1 MKKLSITSIANDLQ
15 EWLFNAVT
23 SNNLVYNSCW
33 EDPRLDRKMLQLDR
47 QSRVV
52 MLTSAGC
59 NALDYL
65 LDGPR
70 LIHCVDLNPAQNA
83 LMELKQ
89 SLFKN
94 GNFPLLWDFFGKGK
108 IESASIVYRQ
118 DLRHF
123 LSPSSRRY
131 WDNHIDYF
139 IPSPTQPSFYF
150 NGTSGKVAL
159 MIYKR
164 IQRKGLSSRIRKLLD
179 AQTIKEQIYYFKE
192 IEPLLWNGFHKWLAG
207 QHALTSMLGV
217 PATQRNIIAQKYD
230 GGLFDFIQQ
239 SLRRVF
245 TGRPI
250 HDNYFWRVYLTGS
263 YRRDCCPNYLREDY
277 FQLLCKR
284 EHKIKTHTLT
294 LLQFLRNHPGT
305 YTHFVLLDHQDW
317 MANSK
322 PDLLASE
329 WRHILAN
336 SKAGT
341 RIVFRS
347 AGASIDFLPAFVRDR
362 VDFHPGL
369 TNSLQAGDRVGTYE
383 STHLGLVQ

>member
-1 MKKLSITSIANDLQ
+1 MRKLSHIAENFQ
-15 EWLFNAVT
+15 EWLFNTVV
-23 SNNLVYNSCW
+23 SNNLVYNTCW
-33 EDPRLDRKMLQLDR
+33 EDPRLDREMLQLDR

-65 LDGPR
+65 LDGPQR
-70 LIHCVDLNPAQNA
+70 IHCVDVNPAQNA
-83 LMELKQ
+83 LLKLKQ
-89 SLFKN
+89 SFFKN
-94 GNFPLLWDFFGKGK
+94 GNFSLLWDFFGEGK
-108 IESASIVYRQ
+108 IECAAIIYRQ
-118 DLRHF
+118 NIRRF
-123 LSPSSRRY
+123 LPPCSRRY

-150 NGTSGKVAL
+150 TGTSGKVAL

-164 IQRKGLSSRIRKLLD
+164 IQRKGLSPKIRKLLD
-179 AQTIKEQIYYFKE
+179 AHTIKEQIYYFNE

-230 GGLFDFIQQ
+230 GGMFDFIQRA
-239 SLRRVF
+239 LRRVF
-245 TGRPI
+245 TRRPI
-250 HDNYFWRVYLTGS
+250 HDNYFWRVYLTGA

-277 FQLLCKR
+277 FQLLRKR
-284 EHKIKTHTLT
+284 EHKIKTHTST
-294 LLQFLRNHPGT
+294 LLQFLRDRPGT

-322 PDLLASE
+322 PELLARE
-329 WRHILAN
+329 WRHILNN

-341 RIVFRS
+341 RVLFRS
-347 AGASIDFLPAFVRDR
+347 AGASIDFLPAFVMDR
-362 VDFHPGL
+362 VDFQPEL
-369 TNSLQAGDRVGTYE
+369 TSSLQARDRVGTYE